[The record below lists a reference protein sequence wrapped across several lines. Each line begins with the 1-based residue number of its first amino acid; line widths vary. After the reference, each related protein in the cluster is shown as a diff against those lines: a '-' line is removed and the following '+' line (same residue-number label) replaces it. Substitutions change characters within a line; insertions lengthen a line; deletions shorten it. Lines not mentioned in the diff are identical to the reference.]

1 MDSRRRI
8 QARVAQRHTGGGPAV
23 KNRWMNKASDACSRW

>member
-1 MDSRRRI
+1 MDLRRRI

-23 KNRWMNKASDACSRW
+23 KNRWMSTAATA